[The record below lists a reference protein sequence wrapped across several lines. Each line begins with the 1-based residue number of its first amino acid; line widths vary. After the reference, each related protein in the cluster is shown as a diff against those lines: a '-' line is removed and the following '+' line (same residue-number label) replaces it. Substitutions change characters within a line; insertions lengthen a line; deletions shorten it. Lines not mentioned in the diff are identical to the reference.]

1 MQRKEIAM
9 SCPRAPSFVIGALGI
24 ILASGPAFAS
34 DDPPAD
40 VERLTSD
47 VQSLP
52 AVDQRNIASG
62 VIEILRGRKIF
73 RYDTFG
79 DEAFWGDTLALHR
92 AIAGAANGGVGAGLS
107 PKAALALGLKV
118 DVNALPHR
126 LRNDLRRGRVDL
138 NNPATTV
145 TLLKLDAVVGVRGFF
160 DDRNRR
166 LESVGITCA
175 ICHSTVDNSFA
186 PGIGNRL
193 DGWAARDLNVGA
205 IIALSPSVQPFV
217 DLLRLAQPGIDAAT
231 VRTVLRS
238 WGPGK
243 FDAELLLD
251 GKAFRPDGKSAA
263 TLIPP
268 AFGLA
273 GVNLHTWT
281 GWGSV
286 THWNGFVANLEMQGS
301 GTFYDP
307 RLNDAS
313 KFPIAAAAGFGDV
326 RNDPDLVTSKLAA
339 LHVYQLSLPA
349 PRAPHG
355 SYSSS
360 AARRGKALF
369 AGKADCARCHVPP
382 LYTEPGWNMHTPDEI
397 GIDAFQAERSPDE
410 RYRTAPLKGLW
421 THTKGGFYHDGRF
434 GSLRQVIDH
443 YNGHF
448 SLGLTSAEK
457 TDLVEYLKSL

>member
-1 MQRKEIAM
+1 M
-9 SCPRAPSFVIGALGI
+9 SWLRALAFV
-24 ILASGPAFAS
+24 FAS
-34 DDPPAD
+34 CVALSASARDSDDSPSELDRIA
-40 VERLTSD
+40 SD
-47 VQSLP
+47 VQSMP

-62 VIEILRGRKIF
+62 VLEILRGRKIF
-73 RYDTFG
+73 RFDTFG
-79 DEAFWGDTLALHR
+79 DEAFWGDALGLHR
-92 AIAGAANGGVGAGLS
+92 AIAGQANGGVGPGLS
-107 PKAALALGLKV
+107 PKAALELGLKV
-118 DVNALPHR
+118 DVNALPGR
-126 LRNDLRRGRVDL
+126 LRSDLRRGRVDL
-138 NNPATTV
+138 TKPATTL

-160 DDRNRR
+160 DDSSGR
-166 LESVGITCA
+166 LRSVGITCA
-175 ICHSTVDNSFA
+175 LCHSTVDNSFA

-217 DLLRLAQPGIDAAT
+217 DLLRLVQPGINAAT

-307 RLNDAS
+307 RLNDAA
-313 KFPIAAAAGFGDV
+313 KFPIAAAAGFADV
-326 RNDPDLVTSKLAA
+326 RKDPDLISAKLAP
-339 LHVYQLSLPA
+339 LHVYQLSLRA
-349 PRAPHG
+349 PRAPAG
-355 SYSSS
+355 SFST
-360 AARRGKALF
+360 AAAKRGKALF

-382 LYTEPGWNMHTPDEI
+382 LYTEPGWNMHTPEEI
-397 GIDAFQAERSPDE
+397 GIDAFQARRSPDE
-410 RYRTAPLKGLW
+410 HYRTAPLKGLW

-434 GSLRQVIDH
+434 ATLREVVNH
-443 YNGHF
+443 YDRHF
-448 SLGLTSAEK
+448 SLGLTPAEK
-457 TDLVEYLKSL
+457 TDVVQYLRSL

>member
-1 MQRKEIAM
+1 M
-9 SCPRAPSFVIGALGI
+9 SRLRACIFVVFLWCGV
-24 ILASGPAFAS
+24 ASAT
-34 DDPPAD
+34 DDPQ
-40 VERLTSD
+40 SD
-47 VQSLP
+47 VARLSQDLQSLP
-52 AVDQRNIASG
+52 AADQRNLASG
-62 VIEILRGRKIF
+62 FVEILRGRKIF
-73 RYDTFG
+73 RFDTFG
-79 DEAFWGDTLALHR
+79 DQAFWGDTLGLHR
-92 AIAGAANGGVGAGLS
+92 AIAGQANGGIGPGLS
-107 PKAALALGLKV
+107 PKAALDLGLKV
-118 DVNALPHR
+118 DVNALPHS

-145 TLLKLDAVVGVRGFF
+145 ALLKLDAVVGVRGFF
-160 DDRNRR
+160 DERNRR

-175 ICHSTVDNSFA
+175 LCHSTVDNSFA

-205 IIALSPSVQPFV
+205 IIAFSPSVQPFV
-217 DLLRLAQPGIDAAT
+217 DLLRLAQPGIDAAA
-231 VRTVLRS
+231 VRSVLRS

-251 GKAFRPDGKSAA
+251 GKAFRPDGRSAA

-273 GVNLHTWT
+273 GVNMHTWT

-286 THWNGFVANLEMQGS
+286 THWNAFVANLEMQGS

-307 RLNDAS
+307 RLNDAT

-326 RNDPDLVTSKLAA
+326 RKDPDLITGKLAA

-349 PRAPHG
+349 PRA
-355 SYSSS
+355 SSS
-360 AARRGKALF
+360 SFDATAAKRGKELF

-382 LYTEPGWNMHTPDEI
+382 LYTEPGWNMHTPEEI
-397 GIDAFQAERSPDE
+397 GIDAFQAQRSPDE

-434 GSLRQVIDH
+434 ASLRDVIAH
-443 YNGHF
+443 YDRQF
-448 SLGLTSAEK
+448 ALGLSSAEK
-457 TDLVEYLKSL
+457 TDLAEYLKSL

>member
-1 MQRKEIAM
+1 MKRL
-9 SCPRAPSFVIGALGI
+9 RALVFVIVSVLVSWSAPAL
-24 ILASGPAFAS
+24 AH
-34 DDPPAD
+34 DDPHSD
-40 VERLTSD
+40 VERLSKD

-62 VIEILRGRKIF
+62 VVEILRGRKIF
-73 RYDTFG
+73 RFDTFG
-79 DEAFWGDTLALHR
+79 DQAFWGDTLGLHR
-92 AIAGAANGGVGAGLS
+92 AIAGRANGGVGGGLS
-107 PKAALALGLKV
+107 PKAALELGLKV
-118 DVNALPHR
+118 DVNALPR
-126 LRNDLRRGRVDL
+126 ALRNDLRRDRVDL
-138 NNPATTV
+138 DNPATTLA
-145 TLLKLDAVVGVRGFF
+145 LLKLDAVVGVRGFF
-160 DDRNRR
+160 DERDQR
-166 LESVGITCA
+166 LVSVGITCA
-175 ICHSTVDNSFA
+175 LCHSTVDNSLA
-186 PGIGNRL
+186 PGIGTRL

-205 IIALSPSVQPFV
+205 IIALSPNVQPFV
-217 DLLRLAQPGIDAAT
+217 DLLRLAQPGIDAAA
-231 VRTVLRS
+231 VRSVLRS

-251 GKAFRPDGKSAA
+251 GQAFRPDGKSAA

-326 RNDPDLVTSKLAA
+326 RKDPDLITGKLAA

-349 PRAPHG
+349 PRAP
-355 SYSSS
+355 SWIFNS
-360 AARRGKALF
+360 AAAKRGKALF
-369 AGKADCARCHVPP
+369 SDKADCARCHVPP
-382 LYTEPGWNMHTPDEI
+382 LYTEPGWNMHTPEEI
-397 GIDAFQAERSPDE
+397 GIDAFQAKRSPDE
-410 RYRTAPLKGLW
+410 RYRTSPLKGLW

-434 GSLRQVIDH
+434 ATLRQVVDH
-443 YNGHF
+443 YDRHF
-448 SLGLTSAEK
+448 ALGLTPAEK

>member
-1 MQRKEIAM
+1 MACLRPLA
-9 SCPRAPSFVIGALGI
+9 FVIVSCLALCCPA
-24 ILASGPAFAS
+24 LAADDPQSDLERIAS
-34 DDPPAD
+34 D
-40 VERLTSD
+40 L
-47 VQSLP
+47 QSLP
-52 AVDQRNIASG
+52 SVDQRNITSG
-62 VIEILRGRKIF
+62 VNEILNGRKIF
-73 RYDTFG
+73 RFDTFG
-79 DEAFWGDTLALHR
+79 DQAFWGGALGLHR
-92 AIAGAANGGVGAGLS
+92 AIAGQANGGVGAGLS
-107 PKAALALGLKV
+107 AKAALELGLKV
-118 DVNALPHR
+118 DVNALPGA

-138 NNPATTV
+138 TKPATTLA
-145 TLLKLDAVVGVRGFF
+145 LLKLDAVVGVRGFF
-160 DDRNRR
+160 DDNSAR
-166 LESVGITCA
+166 LQSVGITCA
-175 ICHSTVDNSFA
+175 LCHSTTDNSFA

-217 DLLRLAQPGIDAAT
+217 DLLRLAQPGINAAT

-286 THWNGFVANLEMQGS
+286 THWNAFVANLEMQGS

-326 RNDPDLVTSKLAA
+326 RNEPDLITGKLAA
-339 LHVYQLSLPA
+339 LHVYQLSLQA
-349 PRAPHG
+349 PRPPAA
-355 SYSSS
+355 SFS
-360 AARRGKALF
+360 AAGAKRGQALF
-369 AGKADCARCHVPP
+369 TGKADCARCHVPP
-382 LYTEPGWNMHTPDEI
+382 LYTEPGWNMHTPEEI
-397 GIDAFQAERSPDE
+397 GIDAFQAQRSPDE

-421 THTKGGFYHDGRF
+421 THSKGGFYHDGRF
-434 GSLRQVIDH
+434 ISLRQVVDH
-443 YNGHF
+443 YNRHF
-448 SLGLTSAEK
+448 ALGLTPAEK
-457 TDLVEYLKSL
+457 TDLIDYLKSL